1 MKARQCLA
9 ALAMTA
15 TIFGPS
21 PLAAAQIAEIAK
33 AQAADPIAPYVK
45 ASGWV
50 QSGDGPT
57 FVELLLDDAN
67 AGLRLRS
74 AKGTPRIRI
83 LEPHRA
89 LELLADRRMEF
100 LWAPLIEWAGPTLE
114 KMRDRN
120 IAHLRA
126 AAATGTPERPPT
138 TTSESVARPKIRTIV
153 QLANFLTDVGQ
164 GAEAKRILQDQLRT
178 MKPKTDHSWAAFEW
192 FSVASAISMSRWE
205 RGDSN
210 GAIAQYELIERTLG
224 TSPYTDNATISRA
237 SLLARSGRYADALST
252 IDPLFARW
260 SSQNR
265 EYKVGGSERQF
276 AWIRACALEGLGRHS
291 EAEAAFRP
299 VLDASETYDPH
310 YFVESDEKLQL
321 KGRVCMRSVDGVT
334 TMMID
339 QLKDDITTSA
349 LLTLQ
354 PGYRP
359 SHDVELWAKVRSDEN
374 LAKIA
379 RERMRVLPPE
389 LTAALNDWRQ

>member
-1 MKARQCLA
+1 MKVRQCLA
-9 ALAMTA
+9 ALAATA
-15 TIFGPS
+15 TIFGSRPV
-21 PLAAAQIAEIAK
+21 AAAQIADIAK

-89 LELLADRRMEF
+89 LELLADRRMAF

-126 AAATGTPERPPT
+126 AAASGTPERPPT

-164 GAEAKRILQDQLRT
+164 GAEAERILQDQLRT
-178 MKPKTDHSWAAFEW
+178 MKPRTEHSWSAFEW
-192 FSVASAISMSRWE
+192 FSVASAISMSRLE

-321 KGRVCMRSVDGVT
+321 KGRVCMRRVDGVT

-339 QLKDDITTSA
+339 QLKNDIMTSA
-349 LLTLQ
+349 LVALQ

-359 SHDVELWAKVRSDEN
+359 SHDVELWAKV
-374 LAKIA
+374 
-379 RERMRVLPPE
+379 
-389 LTAALNDWRQ
+389 